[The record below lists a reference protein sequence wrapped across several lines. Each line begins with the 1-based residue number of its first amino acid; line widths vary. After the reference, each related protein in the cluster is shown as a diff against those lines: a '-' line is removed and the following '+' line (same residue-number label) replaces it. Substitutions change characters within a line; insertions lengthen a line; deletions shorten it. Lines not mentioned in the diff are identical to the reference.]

1 MKKKCIAFLIAAAM
15 VLTMAGCQKGGEEES
30 SESNKKYEVAL
41 SMDVGSIDDR
51 SFNQGSWEGVQAYA
65 KEHNL
70 TSKYYEP
77 TEKSDDAYTKS
88 LELAVKGGAK
98 IVVCPGYLYEV
109 PVYNMQKKYPDVK
122 FVILDGSPHDGNG
135 NSEIMDNTHS
145 IFYAEEQ
152 AGFLAGYAAVM
163 DGNRK
168 LGFMGGIAV
177 PAVIRFGY
185 GFIQGA
191 DYAGKQLG
199 LSKGD
204 LEMKYTYVG
213 NFDATPD
220 NMSKAAAWYNE
231 GTDTI
236 FACGGGVGNSVMKAA
251 MFVDKTVIGVDVDQ
265 SGESDTVITSAVKNL
280 QKSVYDVLDSF
291 YKGKFEGGV
300 SVVLGSES
308 GNVLLPMKNSKFKT
322 FSQADYDEIYQMIV
336 DGKIQIHKDDVA
348 QDAKGVPTEIVVTEL
363 IK

>member
-1 MKKKCIAFLIAAAM
+1 MKKIWIGMLMAAVILGA
-15 VLTMAGCQKGGEEES
+15 AGCSKSGEGES
-30 SESNKKYEVAL
+30 AEANKSYEIAL

-65 KEHNL
+65 SEHNL
-70 TSKYYEP
+70 SSKYYEP
-77 TEKSDDAYTKS
+77 AEKSDDAYTKS
-88 LELAVKGGAK
+88 LELAVRGGAK

-109 PVYNMQKKYPDVK
+109 PVYNMQRKYPDVK
-122 FVILDGSPHDGNG
+122 FVILDGSPHDAAG
-135 NSEIMDNTHS
+135 NSEIAENTHS

-152 AGFLAGYAAVM
+152 AGFLAGYAAVK

-168 LGFMGGIAV
+168 VGFMGGIAV

-191 DYAGKQLG
+191 DYAGQELG

-204 LEMKYTYVG
+204 LEVKYTYVG
-213 NFDATPD
+213 NFDSTPD

-265 SGESDTVITSAVKNL
+265 SGESDTVMTSAVKNL
-280 QKSVYDVLDSF
+280 QKSIYDVLDSF
-291 YKGKFEGGV
+291 YKGEFEGGV
-300 SVVLGSES
+300 SVVLGAESE
-308 GNVLLPMKNSKFKT
+308 NVLLPMETSRFKT
-322 FSQADYDEIYQMIV
+322 FSQTDYDRIYKRIV
-336 DGKIQIHKDDVA
+336 DGEIRIYKDDVA
-348 QDAKGVPTEIVVTEL
+348 EDAMGVPTEIVVTEL

>member
-1 MKKKCIAFLIAAAM
+1 MKKKWITFLMAAVFICA
-15 VLTMAGCQKGGEEES
+15 VTGCGKNES
-30 SESNKKYEVAL
+30 EDASQTGKTYEIAL
-41 SMDVGSIDDR
+41 SMDAGSIDDR
-51 SFNQGSWEGVQAYA
+51 SFNQGSWEGVQTYA

-70 TSKYYEP
+70 SSKYYEP
-77 TEKSDDAYTKS
+77 TEKSDDAYIKS
-88 LELAVKGGAK
+88 IELAVKGGAK
-98 IVVCPGYLYEV
+98 IIVCPGYLYEV
-109 PVYNMQKKYPDVK
+109 PIYQMQKKYPDVK
-122 FVILDGSPHDGNG
+122 FVILDGSPHDAEGNA
-135 NSEIMDNTHS
+135 EIMDNTHS

-152 AGFLAGYAAVM
+152 AGFLAGYAAVLE
-163 DGNRK
+163 GNRK

-185 GFIQGA
+185 GYIQGA

-199 LSKGD
+199 LSKGE

-231 GTDTI
+231 GTDVI
-236 FACGGGVGNSVMKAA
+236 FACGGGVGNSAMKAA

-265 SGESDTVITSAVKNL
+265 SGESDTVVTSAMKNL

-291 YKGKFEGGV
+291 YQDKFEGGV
-300 SVVLGSES
+300 SVVLGVES
-308 GNVLLPMKNSKFKT
+308 DNVLLPMETSRFKNFTQK
-322 FSQADYDEIYQMIV
+322 DYDAIYKKIV
-336 DGKIQIHKDDVA
+336 DGDVTIYKDDIGKS
-348 QDAKGVPTEIVVTEL
+348 AKDVPADIVVTEV